1 MYKVELY
8 KLNKKNGKIQYWA
21 IFSEDNYFYTLDG
34 YLGGKI
40 TESDKTYCIAK
51 NIGKANQTTAQEQ
64 AVKQAEAKA
73 KKKLE
78 KGYIEDVNRVS
89 EAALN
94 FEPMLA
100 VKYKQFEEPCY
111 SQPKLDGIRCNTKI
125 DSIKTRTG
133 KDHLAVPHIVEALKE
148 VFVDFPK
155 LVIDGELYNHDLRE
169 NFNKI
174 TSIVRKAKPTEA
186 DLKESKEIIQY
197 HIYDC
202 LFEDEPDLCFE
213 DRFEK
218 LTNILKEKR
227 ICNCDI
233 PVSCI
238 QLVDTVIINSQEE
251 LDTVYGIYLERG
263 YEGQMVRTNE
273 PYEQKRSKTL
283 QKRKEFIDEEFEI
296 VAIEEGVG
304 NWAGKAKTITFK
316 KEDGTTFST
325 GVKGTM
331 KYCED
336 LLETKEDKIGKKGTV
351 RFQEYTPDGIPRFGV
366 MYGVRDYE

>member
-64 AVKQAEAKA
+64 AVKQAEAKT

-78 KGYIEDVNRVS
+78 KGYIEDVNKVE
-89 EAALN
+89 EAALS

-100 VKYKQFEEPCY
+100 QKFSKFDGTCI
-111 SQPKLDGIRCNTKI
+111 SQPKLDGIRCITKK

-133 KDHLAVPHIVEALKE
+133 KDHLSVPHIVDALSE
-148 VFVDFPK
+148 VFDEFPNV
-155 LVIDGELYNHDLRE
+155 VIDGELYNHDLK

-174 TSIVRKAKPTEA
+174 SSIVRKSKPTQK
-186 DLKESKEIIQY
+186 DLEESSNNIQY

-202 LFEDEPDLCFE
+202 YFEDKPELTFTE
-213 DRFEK
+213 RTELLMSYISNNVLSQSIK
-218 LTNILKEKR
+218 LVE
-227 ICNCDI
+227 
-233 PVSCI
+233 S
-238 QLVDTVIINSQEE
+238 VIIESKEQ
-251 LDTVYGIYLERG
+251 LDVLYGDYLKSG
-263 YEGQMVRTNE
+263 YEGQMVRSDE

-296 VAIEEGVG
+296 VNIEEGVG

-325 GVKGTM
+325 GVKGNM
-331 KYCED
+331 EYCTE
-336 LLETKEDKIGKKGTV
+336 LLENKEKNIGKMATV
-351 RFQEYTPDGIPRFGV
+351 RFQEYTPDNTPRFGV
-366 MYGVRDYE
+366 LYSVRNYE